1 MAGHQ
6 GAQLPR
12 SNFKDTQRS
21 CCCSSGPPEPGP
33 AAHSS
38 VGLCGTKCGKAAR
51 PRASGPLPRLL
62 SALLLLL
69 LAQHPG
75 RVLAGEQTGS
85 DFPFEG
91 CVDRQRN
98 SRYFATLYSYR
109 ENVHTNTSTFCL
121 QVNLLPEADC
131 TPGRWRCCD
140 TPINKLK
147 VFPGAPGR
155 LSAGAR
161 TA

>member
-1 MAGHQ
+1 M
-6 GAQLPR
+6 
-12 SNFKDTQRS
+12 
-21 CCCSSGPPEPGP
+21 
-33 AAHSS
+33 
-38 VGLCGTKCGKAAR
+38 GLCGTPCGKAAR
-51 PRASGPLPRLL
+51 PRAAVPLPRFL

-91 CVDRQRN
+91 CVAKQRN
-98 SRYFATLYSYR
+98 SRYYATLYSYR
-109 ENVHTNTSTFCL
+109 ENVHANTSTFCL
-121 QVNLLPEADC
+121 QVNLLPVADC

-155 LSAGAR
+155 MGAGER
-161 TA
+161 TAEQCMMRVRVMHW